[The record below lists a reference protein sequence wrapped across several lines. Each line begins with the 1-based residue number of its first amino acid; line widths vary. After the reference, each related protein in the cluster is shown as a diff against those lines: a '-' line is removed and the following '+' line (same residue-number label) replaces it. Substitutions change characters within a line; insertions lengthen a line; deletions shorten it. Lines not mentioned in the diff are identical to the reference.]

1 VELPPLD
8 NRRLRLLIDVG
19 RSLVARLDLEG
30 VLDLVLDAAREL
42 TGARYAAIGI
52 LDERKRELERFLTL
66 GVDEATHAAI
76 GDLPRGRGV
85 LGELIRHAEPLR
97 LADVA
102 AHPRSHGFP
111 AGHPPMHTFLGAP
124 IVIRGESWGNV
135 YLAEKAGGEEF
146 GEEDE
151 AALTVLADWAAIA
164 IENARL
170 YEGLARRRDEVERQR
185 DHAQRSVRALAV
197 MTDIARSV
205 GGETDIDRILE
216 LIVNRGRALVEA
228 RALLILLAEGD
239 GLVVAA
245 TAGELEADLH
255 GVHLPIEGTLPGQVL
270 LAGRAERLS
279 GPQSLGAELDDL
291 GVSAEAAMLVPLN
304 FRGASSGVL
313 AALDR
318 TVDGPGFGP
327 EDERLLRSFAASAA
341 TAVATAQSVEA
352 ERLRHS
358 LEAAEQ
364 ERKRWARELHDETLQ
379 ALGGLRML
387 HSAAL
392 RSDAGPGETRAAL
405 EEGIGLI
412 DTEIDSL
419 SALIAELRPAALDQ
433 IGLAPALRT
442 LAERKSREGGLEI
455 DVLVR
460 MRDGEGERLPQE
472 TESTLYRLVQEAL
485 NNVAKHAAASRAEAV
500 VERSGDV
507 VEITV
512 SDDGRGF
519 DPAAVNGGFGLIGMR
534 ERVGLA
540 GGELTIEAAPGEGT
554 TVTAVIPLRPP
565 AAPAQRSS
573 SPRSST

>member
-66 GVDEATHAAI
+66 GVDEETHAAI

-135 YLAEKAGGEEF
+135 YLAEKEGGEEF

-270 LAGRAERLS
+270 LAGRA
-279 GPQSLGAELDDL
+279 
-291 GVSAEAAMLVPLN
+291 
-304 FRGASSGVL
+304 
-313 AALDR
+313 
-318 TVDGPGFGP
+318 
-327 EDERLLRSFAASAA
+327 
-341 TAVATAQSVEA
+341 
-352 ERLRHS
+352 
-358 LEAAEQ
+358 
-364 ERKRWARELHDETLQ
+364 
-379 ALGGLRML
+379 
-387 HSAAL
+387 
-392 RSDAGPGETRAAL
+392 
-405 EEGIGLI
+405 
-412 DTEIDSL
+412 
-419 SALIAELRPAALDQ
+419 
-433 IGLAPALRT
+433 
-442 LAERKSREGGLEI
+442 
-455 DVLVR
+455 
-460 MRDGEGERLPQE
+460 
-472 TESTLYRLVQEAL
+472 
-485 NNVAKHAAASRAEAV
+485 
-500 VERSGDV
+500 
-507 VEITV
+507 
-512 SDDGRGF
+512 
-519 DPAAVNGGFGLIGMR
+519 
-534 ERVGLA
+534 
-540 GGELTIEAAPGEGT
+540 
-554 TVTAVIPLRPP
+554 
-565 AAPAQRSS
+565 
-573 SPRSST
+573 